1 MKTCNKCRVE
11 KPLDQFNKQSNA
23 KDGRRYSCR
32 ACDAAYHVANREKI
46 LVRQKA
52 YGEANRD
59 KVSARGKAWRE
70 ANRGK
75 ERARGKAYAKANPDK
90 RAAIQKAYRDANPDK
105 RAASH
110 KAYYKA
116 NPDKFAAATRRRQ
129 AAKLQRTPPW
139 LTRDHNHQ
147 MIQMYAER
155 DRLTKETGVEHHVDH
170 IVPLRG
176 KNISGLHVPWNLQVI
191 TAHENQTK
199 NNRWSEA

>member
-1 MKTCNKCRVE
+1 MKLCTKCKTEKPVEAFYKDKCR
-11 KPLDQFNKQSNA
+11 
-23 KDGRRYSCR
+23 KDGLR
-32 ACDAAYHVANREKI
+32 AECKVCVSVILKAWYEANKERVAAERKAWYEANKERAVAS
-46 LVRQKA
+46 QKA
-52 YGEANRD
+52 YREANPD
-59 KVSARGKAWRE
+59 KVAARSKAWRE
-70 ANRGK
+70 AN
-75 ERARGKAYAKANPDK
+75 PDK
-90 RAAIQKAYRDANPDK
+90 IAAQQKAYREVNLDK
-105 RAASH
+105 I
-110 KAYYKA
+110 
-116 NPDKFAAATRRRQ
+116 AAATRRRQ

-155 DRLTKETGVEHHVDH
+155 DRLTKETGVQYHVDH